1 MSNGNFK
8 VLNYIKYAIIAIVVV
23 SFAFFGIYEAIT
35 SNQPYVARIDGMK
48 VTTQEYND
56 YANKRRT
63 DILAGAMTN
72 KQIYAQALEFVE
84 SKQFLTL
91 ILNEMVNKVVI
102 HKFLVEN
109 NIKVTHKTIAEYI
122 KSIPSFQK
130 DGKFNA
136 DYLKRYLSYI
146 NISEYEFLNSQ
157 IPQIEQM
164 LFEQMVS
171 ATQIKSN
178 ILANKYSVA
187 LKKERNIETL
197 TVKSNQEF
205 KISEDNLKKI
215 YEQNKKN
222 FVQKPQHFVS
232 ISYIDDYIKQNI
244 NIFSANA
251 QEIAKYYNENF
262 TGSIVEFYF
271 AKFNDE
277 KSAQTAQSIV
287 KKQGISLRS
296 IAEAMKKQGVNV
308 IGSDGNSEKTENKDI
323 LHSILNLATGSVSNV
338 IFDGKSYFVVQITKI
353 HEPTRFIAEGVQAQE
368 LAQQRK
374 CYNAN
379 IYIEKIKQ
387 ELNSGSSFEAVALK
401 YGFPLSTQIRIDTQ
415 TGDVFDLNTNL
426 PATLDEKFKSSIIKN
441 VETQYGSIIAIDEK
455 TCSYAVYQQNRVEPQ
470 RIKTLDEV
478 RGQVIAMYIEKQKIE
493 DITKIANSIVAQAK
507 TSKFSLNYYSSQ
519 GVFEN
524 KSVNILTMPSKEVF
538 KHQIGDIFYF
548 ISTDENNEKV
558 AIVVKNNSDVKFAGV
573 VSDDELANA
582 QNIIKKVYYSS
593 FTTEFMAELYGK
605 YAVKVKS
612 I

>member
-1 MSNGNFK
+1 MSSWNSK
-8 VLNYIKYAIIAIVVV
+8 VLNYIKYAIITIVVV

-35 SNQPYVARIDGMK
+35 SNQSDIARIDGMK

-63 DILAGAMTN
+63 DILTGAMTN

-84 SKQFLTL
+84 SKQFAKI

-130 DGKFNA
+130 DGKF
-136 DYLKRYLSYI
+136 DTEYLKRYLSYL

-164 LFEQMVS
+164 IFEQILS
-171 ATQIKSN
+171 GTQIESN
-178 ILANKYSVA
+178 ILTHKYSAA

-215 YEQNKKN
+215 YEQNKEN

-262 TGSIVEFYF
+262 TGSVVEFYF

-308 IGSDGNSEKTENKDI
+308 IGNDGNSEKTENKDI

-470 RIKTLDEV
+470 RVKTLDEV

-493 DITKIANSIVAQAK
+493 DITKIANSIVVQAK
-507 TSKFSLNYYSSQ
+507 TSKYSLNSYSSY

-524 KSVNILTMPSKEVF
+524 KSVNILTTPSKEIF
-538 KHQIGDIFYF
+538 KYQIGDIFYF
-548 ISTDENNEKV
+548 TSTDENNEKV

-573 VSDDELANA
+573 VSDDELSNA
-582 QNIIKKVYYSS
+582 QNIIKKVYY
-593 FTTEFMAELYGK
+593 TEFTKELMAELYGK
-605 YAVKVKS
+605 YGVKVKS